1 MKYIENPPGEDKM
14 SEILGKFIQPH
25 TRFATDTP
33 SYKRLVETAVVA
45 WNTALL
51 PQDKRADM
59 LEKISRNFDDEM
71 RQDFYAVVGELI
83 ERKDRHF
90 AKYTRTIIDVQVTDL
105 DDSYHLA
112 VVSLIKQ
119 NQE

>member
-1 MKYIENPPGEDKM
+1 MQYVENPPGEDKM
-14 SEILGKFIQPH
+14 SEILGKFIQSH

-45 WNTALL
+45 WNAALL
-51 PQDKRADM
+51 PQDERANM
-59 LEKISRNFDDEM
+59 LTEISKNFDEET
-71 RQDFYAVVGELI
+71 REDFYTVVGELI
-83 ERKDRHF
+83 ERKERHF

-105 DDSYHLA
+105 GDSYHLA

-119 NQE
+119 NKE